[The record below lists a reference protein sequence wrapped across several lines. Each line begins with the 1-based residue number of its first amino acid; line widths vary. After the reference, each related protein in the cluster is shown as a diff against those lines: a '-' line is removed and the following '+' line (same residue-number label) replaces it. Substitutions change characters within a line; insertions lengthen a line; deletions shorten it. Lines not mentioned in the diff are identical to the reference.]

1 MSKKVSGQMHTLI
14 RNTIMNEYSLK
25 IFIQNENVQDR
36 TKYSIFYLNGT
47 TVSNSDKGNILSHSI
62 ILSSF

>member
-1 MSKKVSGQMHTLI
+1 
-14 RNTIMNEYSLK
+14 MNEYSLK